1 MAVTQNYV
9 GKSVDLC
16 VLETSA
22 TPGLDDVLVGLT
34 GGGSAISGPYKVVQ
48 KFFKYLMTE
57 RGSVASDADY
67 GTVFIRKLLG
77 GYIQT
82 SLGLSFEFYADLPD
96 AIRYISA
103 SNLNPPA
110 DERLTEATLQSFNV
124 TLDKATMVIKFTFE
138 DSSTILAP
146 VAISTV

>member
-9 GKSVDLC
+9 GKAVDLC

-22 TPGLDDVLVGLT
+22 VPGPDDVLVGIT
-34 GGGSAISGPYKVVQ
+34 GGGSAVSGPYKVVQ

-67 GTVFIRKLLG
+67 GTNFITKLLG

-96 AIRYISA
+96 VVRYVLS
-103 SNLNPPA
+103 SNTNPSP
-110 DERLTEATLQSFNV
+110 DENLTEATLQSFNV
-124 TLDKATMVIKFTFE
+124 TLDKATMVIRFTFE
-138 DSSTILAP
+138 DSSIILAP
-146 VAISTV
+146 VSISTV